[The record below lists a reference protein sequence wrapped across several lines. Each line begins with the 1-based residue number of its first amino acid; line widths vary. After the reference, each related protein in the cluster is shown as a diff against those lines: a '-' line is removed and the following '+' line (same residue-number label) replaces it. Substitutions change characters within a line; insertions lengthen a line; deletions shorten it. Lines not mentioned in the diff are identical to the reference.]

1 MTAVII
7 CYVLGILG
15 NACYVLHVYYF
26 LNPHNNSSIIPLR
39 WRNKLRLSRSSN
51 FPMVTLQ
58 GSGRSRICMWDSFM
72 SKSILLTM
80 TLNPFSNDSSFKNWD
95 PNAEAATSQR
105 FVNEK
110 PRD

>member
-7 CYVLGILG
+7 CCVLGTLG

-58 GSGRSRICMWDSFM
+58 GSGRKAGFARGT
-72 SKSILLTM
+72 LLCQS
-80 TLNPFSNDSSFKNWD
+80 PYS
-95 PNAEAATSQR
+95 
-105 FVNEK
+105 
-110 PRD
+110 